1 MKKKDDKVG
10 NKTGYKKKGK
20 GKKKRTR
27 KNIEI
32 DSQKKKDICLMGMPE
47 NKKKKPLN
55 YIQLVEM

>member
-1 MKKKDDKVG
+1 MG

-32 DSQKKKDICLMGMPE
+32 DLQKKKDICLMGMPE
-47 NKKKKPLN
+47 NEKKKPLN